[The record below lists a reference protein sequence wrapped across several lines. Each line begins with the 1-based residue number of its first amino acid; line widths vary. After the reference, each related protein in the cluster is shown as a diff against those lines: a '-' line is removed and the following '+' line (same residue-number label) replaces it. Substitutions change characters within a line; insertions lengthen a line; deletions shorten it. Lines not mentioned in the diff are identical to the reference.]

1 MQRTGVAMHIC
12 NPSSQEDGKV
22 EASLGYKVRPCLKKK
37 KKKEEENQRTK
48 QKQESFANYLNSFLS
63 WRCSSVVESSPSL
76 HKALGSISS
85 PANKNR

>member
-37 KKKEEENQRTK
+37 KKKKKKKIKE
-48 QKQESFANYLNSFLS
+48 
-63 WRCSSVVESSPSL
+63 P
-76 HKALGSISS
+76 
-85 PANKNR
+85 NKSKRVLQII